1 MNKAAKKLIFGSIF
15 FTFVVGIFFV
25 LNFYLKNV
33 KDSYGEFSAKET
45 SSSND
50 NAKIIPETY
59 KKLVCVNVKNTSGE
73 FEIRVKESD
82 NIDNGDYLIFKK
94 DGKLVDDSILEK
106 SKVKGFIED
115 ILEITPIKIIKN
127 CSNDLSKYGLDQ
139 GNNKSVIELTF
150 DKNKTKK
157 FVLGNEAPLSV
168 GYYLK
173 DIDFED
179 TVYLITKPSAELFFY
194 KLENYLVSEKNT

>member
-1 MNKAAKKLIFGSIF
+1 MNKATKKLIFGSIF
-15 FTFVVGIFFV
+15 FTFVIGTFFA

-33 KDSYGEFSAKET
+33 KDSYGGFSANET
-45 SSSND
+45 SSSN
-50 NAKIIPETY
+50 NNTKIIPESY
-59 KKLVCVNVKNTSGE
+59 KKLVCVKVKNTSGE
-73 FEIRVKESD
+73 FEIRVKESGNSD
-82 NIDNGDYLIFKK
+82 TDDYLFLKK

-106 SKVKGFIED
+106 SKVKSFIED
-115 ILEITPIKIIKN
+115 ILEITPIKTIEN
-127 CSNDLSKYGLDQ
+127 CYSDLSKYGLDQ

-179 TVYLITKPSAELFFY
+179 KVYLITQPSSELFFY
-194 KLENYLVSEKNT
+194 KLENYLVSGKDT

>member
-1 MNKAAKKLIFGSIF
+1 MNKATKKLIFGSIF

-33 KDSYGEFSAKET
+33 KDSYGGFSAKET
-45 SSSND
+45 SSSNN

-73 FEIRVKESD
+73 FEIRVEKSD
-82 NIDNGDYLIFKK
+82 NDADNYFILKK
-94 DGKLVDDSILEK
+94 DGKVIDDSIIEK
-106 SKVKGFIED
+106 LKVKSFIEE
-115 ILEITPIKIIKN
+115 ILELTPIKTLEN

-139 GNNKSVIELTF
+139 SNSKAIIELTF
-150 DKNKTKK
+150 DENKTKK
-157 FVLGNEAPLSV
+157 LVLGNEAPLSV

-179 TVYLITKPSAELFFY
+179 KVYLITQHSAELFFY
-194 KLENYLVSEKNT
+194 KLENYLVNGKDT